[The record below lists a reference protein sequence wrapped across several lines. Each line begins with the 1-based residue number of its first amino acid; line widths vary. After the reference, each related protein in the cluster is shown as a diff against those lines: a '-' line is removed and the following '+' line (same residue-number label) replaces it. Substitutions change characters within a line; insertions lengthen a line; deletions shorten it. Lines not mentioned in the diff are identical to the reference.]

1 MIKRLPRRLPFK
13 EEHHLLR
20 EVAREFFQKEV
31 EPFIPQWEKEGMV
44 PREIWEKAGSLG
56 LLCPSFPEE
65 YGGAGGDFL
74 HHVVINEE
82 LSKIKGSGFFLPLH
96 SDIVAFY
103 ILKYAKEE
111 KKKEWLPDIIAGKKI
126 LAVAMTEPEAGSDL
140 ARIKTRAEDKGDYF
154 LLNGQKTFISN
165 GYLADLVVVAARTG
179 GEGIGGISLLVVEST
194 QKGFKRGKKLEK
206 IGLKAQD
213 TAELFFEDV
222 EVPKENLLGK
232 KNQGFRYLM
241 QELQQ
246 ERLSL
251 AISNITAAETILE
264 WTIQYTQERTLFGKK
279 LSSFQNTRFQLAK
292 VLAEQEAVRALV
304 DNVVL
309 EHIQGKKILHT
320 ASIAKYL
327 ASETLKKHV
336 DICLQFFGGYGYI
349 REYPIA
355 RAYEDARVQTI
366 YAGTS
371 EVMLEIIASKGLGI

>member
-44 PREIWEKAGSLG
+44 SREIWEKAGSLG

-103 ILKYAKEE
+103 ILKYATEE
-111 KKKEWLPDIIAGKKI
+111 KKREWLPDIIAGKKI

-140 ARIKTRAEDKGDYF
+140 ANIKTRAEDKGDYF

-179 GEGIGGISLLVVEST
+179 GEGIGGISLLVVESH

-251 AISNITAAETILE
+251 AISNISSAEAVLE

-304 DNVVL
+304 DSVTL

-366 YAGTS
+366 
-371 EVMLEIIASKGLGI
+371 